1 MPSSPPITAP
11 DNLIAKTVGAQFIHH
26 PTLISVTAQW
36 LEKGIKEAYPTL
48 DFNLVTTKLA
58 TPNALGGWDLRFLLT
73 VALDHIGNGTS
84 LDFSTRYT
92 RDHFLTNRAPE
103 QLVPTGV
110 DAPPVDMEV
119 IEQVIRELPAIVPTA
134 FQQALIS
141 YWDEGVGGGASHWR
155 WLSELLRSNL
165 INTALTPSF
174 NEAAR
179 CILQQVADYPDRLDR
194 MVAMKSEAV
203 RVYVIETTLTRAGA
217 SFTLLSPYLLVVNAS
232 SILLCQLSGDVESF
246 TTQDAFD
253 HYWEQKIQS
262 AFLVDQITCKRY
274 EPNGNVFEVQ
284 AAAVLNQQLEDLAAI
299 ALLSQQ
305 GLHELELQ
313 YEAVSDPAPL
323 FVAPTPPTTVLPARM
338 AAHLPDWLQG
348 ASDAQRQ
355 AYRTHLLELASAK
368 HQAQGKSFLDGVDDI
383 RTYAASALHRQMLI
397 DQPIAPGYNPD
408 ELELAFDVAAGYPGG
423 LGIIQRRTM
432 SLTDLALS
440 NLVGKPKG
448 TMTVR
453 HTGGQLI
460 QDWTTP
466 EYLIGLVQRVDIG
479 KSYPE
484 YLKGL
489 LLSEGAEPLQRQRLF
504 GEQLRAQLPLQA
516 LELSIRGQQ
525 GFTVQG
531 YRYVA
536 ALMRLS
542 DAERIV
548 EGQRIVIRSLALL
561 RQPGAQPDKVHNM
574 FLIEAQDFQ
583 PGPVILYRPLYPQL
597 LIQYSSREALLTAI
611 AQPGALQDSVLMW
624 LNETARPVYANGG
637 FTEPHILRF
646 GLGSEF
652 DSLETPDPATLAADE
667 GSEALLQNLRNN
679 QLLPYLFG
687 EHARALV
694 DLADRDSVS
703 NAESRWALL
712 LEGGGILLNTLLL
725 PLLQG
730 SAMSIAWLLMLT
742 QSLNQDIPALESN
755 DPLARE
761 LAWIDLLSSLSLALM
776 HANSSAVPRQSL
788 IAANPRN
795 TALALAPLR
804 RPMGTLPVSVR
815 RGAATVAL
823 PDVPIADGRTA
834 LDFAFSNALNH
845 LSTSQRAHVE
855 SFKVPRPAALPMP
868 IMTGPLQG
876 LYRLE
881 GGLHALV
888 GNDLYRVS
896 RESSRVFI
904 VDALDPSRTGPWL
917 KSNSSG
923 RWTLDLAPKLRGGA
937 PGDKIKEQ
945 QQKNRAAKR
954 KMKAEQNR
962 LDLETA
968 RVADVMTAR
977 FDNLKVQRGLY
988 LSARKKLRNWW
999 TLLEQN
1005 TDERKVAFLKKQHE
1019 DEQANCQALRQSLNS
1034 ALEVFV
1040 SQATLLMDARRAV
1053 IKAIKPVEAAL
1064 ETSEF
1069 EKERSTEYGAI
1080 SATQLLIHNQ
1090 HLALAMDSEFSLRG
1104 ESLGEITRRI
1114 DKQVVARTPEAYQ
1127 DLITRLADI
1136 SEWDEQLLQDTYALD
1151 ATLNEHARDSARG
1164 LGESRAFVKSLPTQE
1179 MADPFNVVLNNLY
1192 LLRTLS
1198 IDRLKLTD
1206 APYVHHFCQLLNE
1219 QNLRLATSS
1228 HIALRTYSHFSVSE
1242 RKAVLTTL
1250 INQYGALARA
1260 SGSLHELDPGLSRP
1274 LYQARFLERLDQAR
1288 SSAESDLAQMIREEE
1303 GVALPTRALT
1313 LREPKRSTHRVFRTQ
1328 KRGTLIGDVRA
1339 AQPDEPEAIMDIRD
1353 PFTQQR
1359 VASFIE
1365 HPTEGGWKELVVAG
1379 PVRPAPAPV
1388 RRSLANLKIAA
1399 NQLMEQRT
1407 HIERSIHFQMKKLQ
1421 DPTRREHV
1429 NPMDWDIMLTQ
1440 QAGKLSGIIDEIE
1453 VAHAAKPGVVSLLDD
1468 YRTKVADMLEAAHDY
1483 CSKGYK
1489 AQRPTQ
1495 ENVDYLW
1502 THRKVDINL
1511 VHRRELTASGDYVA
1525 EFAVREKNS
1534 PTVLWYAHFHYAD
1547 MDALD
1552 SAYRV
1557 AHLKLASQ
1565 RFLLQKD
1572 LVREAG
1578 ASDEAVV
1585 KVIYASVTPPLDHK
1599 LFLSLLG

>member
-1 MPSSPPITAP
+1 MPSTPPLTVP
-11 DNLIAKTVGAQFIHH
+11 HNLIAKTIGAQFIHH
-26 PTLISVTAQW
+26 PTLISVTGQW
-36 LEKGIKEAYPTL
+36 LEKGIEEAYPTL

-58 TPNALGGWDLRFLLT
+58 TPNALGGWDLRFLLI
-73 VALDHIGNGTS
+73 VALDHMGNGTS
-84 LDFSTRYT
+84 LDFSPQYT
-92 RDHFLTNRAPE
+92 RDHFLTNRAPRR
-103 QLVPTGV
+103 LVPAGV
-110 DAPPVDMEV
+110 GALPVDMGV
-119 IEQVIRELPAIVPTA
+119 IEQVIRELSAIVPTA
-134 FQQALIS
+134 FQQALID
-141 YWDEGVGGGASHWR
+141 YWDQGVEGGASHWR

-165 INTALTPSF
+165 INTVLTPSF

-179 CILQQVADYPDRLDR
+179 CSLLQVADYPDRLDR
-194 MVAMKSEAV
+194 IAAMKSEAV

-217 SFTLLSPYLLVVNAS
+217 SFTFISPDLLVVNAS
-232 SILLCQLSGDVESF
+232 SILLCQLSGGVESF
-246 TTQDAFD
+246 SAQDGFD
-253 HYWEQKIQS
+253 HYWEQKIQGE
-262 AFLVDQITCKRY
+262 FIVDQITCKRY
-274 EPNGNVFEVQ
+274 EPNGSVFEVQ

-299 ALLSQQ
+299 ALPSQQ

-313 YEAVSDPAPL
+313 YDAVSDPAPL
-323 FVAPTPPTTVLPARM
+323 FVAPTPPTTVLPALM
-338 AAHLPDWLQG
+338 AVHLPDWLIG

-355 AYRTHLLELASAK
+355 AYRLHLLELASAK
-368 HQAQGKSFLDGVDDI
+368 HQAQGRSFLDGVDDI
-383 RTYAASALHRQMLI
+383 RTYAARALHRQMLI

-408 ELELAFDVAAGYPGG
+408 ELELVFDVAAGYPGG
-423 LGIIQRRTM
+423 SGIIQRRTM
-432 SLTDLALS
+432 SLTDLALT
-440 NLVGKPKG
+440 NLAGKPKG
-448 TMTVR
+448 TMTIR

-460 QDWTTP
+460 QGWTTP
-466 EYLIGLVQRVDIG
+466 DYLIDLVQRVDIG
-479 KSYPE
+479 KTYPE
-484 YLKGL
+484 QLKGL
-489 LLSEGAEPLQRQRLF
+489 LLSEGAEPLQRQQLF
-504 GEQLRAQLPLQA
+504 GEQLRTQLPLQA

-536 ALMRLS
+536 ALVRLS

-548 EGQRIVIRSLALL
+548 EDRRIAIRSLALL
-561 RQPGAQPDKVHNM
+561 RRPGAQPDKVDNM

-583 PGPVILYRPLYPQL
+583 SGPVILYRPLYPQL
-597 LIQYSSREALLTAI
+597 LIQYPSREALMAAI

-624 LNETARPVYANGG
+624 LNEKARPVYASGG
-637 FTEPHILRF
+637 FTEPHIIRF

-652 DSLETPDPATLAADE
+652 DSPQNPGPATLAANE

-712 LEGGGILLNTLLL
+712 LEGGGLLLNTLLL

-730 SAMSIAWLLMLT
+730 SVMSIAWLLMLT

-755 DPLARE
+755 DPRARE
-761 LAWIDLLSSLSLALM
+761 LAWVDLLSSVSLVLL
-776 HANSSAVPRQSL
+776 HANSGAAPRRSL
-788 IAANPRN
+788 VAADPRN

-804 RPMGTLPVSVR
+804 RPVGTLPASAR
-815 RGAATVAL
+815 RGAGIVAL
-823 PDVPIADGRTA
+823 PDVLIAEGRTTF
-834 LDFAFSNALNH
+834 DFAFSNALNY

-855 SFKVPRPAALPMP
+855 SFKVPRLAELPMP

-881 GGLHALV
+881 DGLHALI
-888 GNDLYRVS
+888 GNDLFRVS

-917 KSNSSG
+917 KSNGSG

-937 PGDKIKEQ
+937 PGDKIKDQ
-945 QQKNRAAKR
+945 QQKNRTALR
-954 KMKAEQNR
+954 KMKTEQNQ
-962 LDLETA
+962 LNLQAE
-968 RVADVMTAR
+968 RVANVMTER
-977 FDNLKVQRGLY
+977 FDNLTAQRDQY
-988 LSARKKLRNWW
+988 LCARKKLRNWW
-999 TLLEQN
+999 ALLEKN
-1005 TDERKVAFLKKQHE
+1005 TDERKVAFLKRQHE
-1019 DEQANCQALRQSLNS
+1019 DEQVNCLALRQSLDS
-1034 ALEVFV
+1034 ALEAFA
-1040 SQATLLMDARRAV
+1040 SQAALSIDARRAV
-1053 IKAIKPVEAAL
+1053 IKAIKPIEVAL

-1069 EKERSTEYGAI
+1069 EKARSTEYGAI
-1080 SATQLLIHNQ
+1080 SATQLLIRNQ
-1090 HLALAMDSEFSLRG
+1090 HLALAMDSSFSASG
-1104 ESLGEITRRI
+1104 ESVTEIAQRI
-1114 DKQVVARTPEAYQ
+1114 DPHAPTQTPAAYQ
-1127 DLITRLADI
+1127 DLISRFMDMTHR
-1136 SEWDEQLLQDTYALD
+1136 EEQLLQDTYALE
-1151 ATLNEHARDSARG
+1151 ATLNDHARDSTRG
-1164 LGESRAFVKSLPTQE
+1164 LGESRAFVKSLPAQK
-1179 MADPFNVVLNNLY
+1179 MVSPFNIVLNNLN

-1206 APYVHHFCQLLNE
+1206 APHVHHFYQLLNE

-1228 HIALRTYSHFSVSE
+1228 HIALRTYSHFSASE

-1288 SSAESDLAQMIREEE
+1288 SSAESDLAEIIREEE
-1303 GVALPTRALT
+1303 GVALLARAPI
-1313 LREPKRSTHRVFRTQ
+1313 LREPRRSTYRAFKTQ
-1328 KRGTLIGDVRA
+1328 QRGTLIGDVRA
-1339 AQPDEPEAIMDIRD
+1339 AQPDEPVPIMDIRD

-1365 HPTEGGWKELVVAG
+1365 HPTEGVWKELVVAG
-1379 PVRPAPAPV
+1379 PARPTPTPV
-1388 RRSLANLKIAA
+1388 RRSLTNLKIAA
-1399 NQLMEQRT
+1399 NQLMEQST
-1407 HIERSIHFQMKKLQ
+1407 HIERSIQFQMKKLQ
-1421 DPTRREHV
+1421 DPARREHV

-1440 QAGKLSGIIDEIE
+1440 QAGKLSDILGEIE
-1453 VAHAAKPGVVSLLDD
+1453 AGHADKPGVSALLDE
-1468 YRTKVADMLEAAHDY
+1468 YRTKLADMLKAAHDY
-1483 CSKGYK
+1483 CSTGYK

-1511 VHRRELTASGDYVA
+1511 IHRRQPTASGDYVA

-1547 MDALD
+1547 TDAPD

-1585 KVIYASVTPPLDHK
+1585 RVIYASVTPPLDHK